1 MAQVDF
7 CKISGEIAL
16 RLDNRPS
23 MKLIISYG
31 DGQRRGVC
39 VCTIVILPFTMGLE
53 NVMSFWLD
61 GIGSAR
67 FWVE

>member
-23 MKLIISYG
+23 MKLVISYG

-39 VCTIVILPFTMGLE
+39 VYYCYFALHNG
-53 NVMSFWLD
+53 
-61 GIGSAR
+61 A
-67 FWVE
+67 